1 MIEQFENKIINA
13 DCLDILKQ
21 LPDKCIDLVLTDPP
35 YGMNFQSN
43 SRKEKH
49 KKIEND
55 DNLLWLPE
63 YIKEIS
69 RVKKDDAMCYFFC
82 SWHHV
87 DEFKR
92 EIEKHIPVKN
102 ILIWLKDGGG
112 MGDLFADYAPQY
124 EMIIFCNPE
133 NKKLN
138 GGRDSSV
145 LKYPRTGNEFHPTQK
160 PVDLI
165 AKLIRK
171 STNENDVVLDTFAGS
186 CPVAFACVDMKRKF
200 ICVEKDFD
208 YWKASCKRLEDHQ
221 RQGVLF

>member
-1 MIEQFENKIINA
+1 
-13 DCLDILKQ
+13 
-21 LPDKCIDLVLTDPP
+21 
-35 YGMNFQSN
+35 
-43 SRKEKH
+43 
-49 KKIEND
+49 
-55 DNLLWLPE
+55 
-63 YIKEIS
+63 
-69 RVKKDDAMCYFFC
+69 
-82 SWHHV
+82 
-87 DEFKR
+87 
-92 EIEKHIPVKN
+92 
-102 ILIWLKDGGG
+102 
-112 MGDLFADYAPQY
+112 
-124 EMIIFCNPE
+124 MIIFCNPE

-186 CPVAFACVDMKRKF
+186 CHVAFACVDMKRKF

-208 YWKASCKRLEDHQ
+208 YWKASCKRLEDRQ